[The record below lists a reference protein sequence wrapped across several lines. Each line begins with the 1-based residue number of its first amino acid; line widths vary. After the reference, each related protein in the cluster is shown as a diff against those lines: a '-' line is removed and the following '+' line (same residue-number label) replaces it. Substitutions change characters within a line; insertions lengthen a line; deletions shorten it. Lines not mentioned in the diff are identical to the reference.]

1 MTPRWEKSRSE
12 DGEAPV
18 TTGDEIKGAAMR
30 ELEGKVAFL
39 TGAGRGV
46 GVGIATALAK
56 AGASIGLFGRTR
68 ETLEKTAAQIAELG
82 GRSLVCVGDVGVRAD
97 VNAAVAAVNEQLG
110 PIWALVNNAYSAERT
125 HVEDITDEILDGALR
140 ACVYGSLYTMQA
152 CFPIMKERGG
162 RIINF
167 GSGGATMG
175 LPELGAYNI
184 AKEAVRGL
192 TKTAAVGWGKYGI
205 TVNTICPLAPSDAY
219 RTWFEDMLTDEER
232 REHLEGIPL
241 RRMGDPEKDIGA
253 LVVFLAGPGGGYI
266 TSRTLHIDGGNCCYD
281 R

>member
-1 MTPRWEKSRSE
+1 M
-12 DGEAPV
+12 G
-18 TTGDEIKGAAMR
+18 

-46 GVGIATALAK
+46 GVGIALALAK
-56 AGASIGLFGRTR
+56 AGASVGLFGRTR
-68 ETLEKTAAQIAELG
+68 ETLEETAAKIAELG
-82 GRSLVCVGDVGVRAD
+82 RRSLVCVGDVGIRAD
-97 VNAAVAAVNEQLG
+97 VDKAIGRVQEQFG

-125 HVEDITDEILDGALR
+125 HIEDITDDILDGALR
-140 ACVYGSLYTMQA
+140 GCIYGSLYTMQA
-152 CFPIMKERGG
+152 CFPVMKERGG

-184 AKEAVRGL
+184 AKEGIRGL
-192 TKTAAVGWGKYGI
+192 TKTAAVDWGKYGI
-205 TVNTICPLAPSDAY
+205 TVNNVCPLSASDAY
-219 RTWFEDMLTDEER
+219 QSWFDTLDEDR
-232 REHLEGIPL
+232 QRKHLEGIPL
-241 RRMGDPEKDIGA
+241 RRMGDAERDIGA

-266 TSRTLHIDGGNCCYD
+266 TSRTLHVDGGNCLYD